1 MVMSERLDEIV
12 GPLNQKAIEKEADR
26 ALDYARVKLKK
37 AIKRLFEY
45 EVVRVQKLIE
55 EPSRFSGREWERV
68 ITDIEWTAKRFADLA
83 ERMKEA
89 RPLTRITDDEPR
101 EVMLRPGGG
110 KAKLT
115 AGDVNRIKVL
125 INEGKFSL
133 EQIAE
138 LFDISPQQVSMIK
151 NERSWPE
158 IEPRIN
164 GRLDRYGANGKLKRR
179 L

>member
-1 MVMSERLDEIV
+1 
-12 GPLNQKAIEKEADR
+12 
-26 ALDYARVKLKK
+26 
-37 AIKRLFEY
+37 
-45 EVVRVQKLIE
+45 
-55 EPSRFSGREWERV
+55 
-68 ITDIEWTAKRFADLA
+68 
-83 ERMKEA
+83 MKEA
-89 RPLTRITDDEPR
+89 RPLTRITDDEPS

-110 KAKLT
+110 KAKLI
-115 AGDVNRIKVL
+115 AADVSRIKVL

-164 GRLDRYGANGKLKRR
+164 ARLDRYGANGKLRR